1 MSPNKRDLESNLLI
15 PQESV
20 SYVMFFLHKSR
31 CLLSESPVPQFAKSL
46 FVTSLR
52 SSLRRSMETSTSQ
65 LCQMAEMLGICL
77 DRKYRIGNKKSMM
90 PAFGS
95 KGNFFQLSFKS
106 FHFTP
111 RSNVLLQTT
120 DKFAQL
126 EEGECQILKNQLL
139 TMEAQMELLFCEVET
154 FNSAAVLPL
163 FMLLSSFDGTVLR
176 ITSHF

>member
-15 PQESV
+15 PQEIV
-20 SYVMFFLHKSR
+20 SYVMFFLHESR

-65 LCQMAEMLGICL
+65 LCQMAEMLGICVY
-77 DRKYRIGNKKSMM
+77 RKYWIRNKKSML

-95 KGNFFQLSFKS
+95 KGHFFQLSFKS

-139 TMEAQMELLFCEVET
+139 TMEAQMELLFCEVE
-154 FNSAAVLPL
+154 SL
-163 FMLLSSFDGTVLR
+163 FMLWSSFDGTVLR
-176 ITSHF
+176 ITS